1 MRLLWL
7 AFLALSIAR
16 PAIAQ
21 CDHELKIDTQVI
33 AEPEPVASATDFR
46 LDQIADLAKRSGT
59 IQDTAPL
66 GFYTAQ
72 VDDKMKVDLDHDGS
86 GSCLPHVQVQLHLQ
100 LVRRRIEIGQ
110 ELVKTPCLY
119 VAALEHYRRKAAA
132 DAAAFAAYVQSIAAA
147 LHATPFVGTAERATG
162 PDDVTRTEVEHWV
175 KSVVDQG
182 RQPFRDARVAAQ
194 RAIDSPDESRRLS
207 QACGRDA

>member
-7 AFLALSIAR
+7 ALLAVGIAR

-21 CDHELKIDTQVI
+21 CDHELTIDTQVI

-46 LDQIADLAKRSGT
+46 LDQIAELAKRSGT
-59 IQDTAPL
+59 MSDTAPL

-72 VDDKMKVDLDHDGS
+72 VDDKVNVDLDHDVS

-110 ELVKTPCLY
+110 ELVRTPCLY

-132 DAAAFAAYVQSIAAA
+132 DEAAFGAYVQSIAAT
-147 LHATPFVGTAERATG
+147 LHATPFVGTAEPAAELDEAT
-162 PDDVTRTEVEHWV
+162 RSEVKRWV
-175 KSVVDQG
+175 KSIVDQG
-182 RQPFRDARVAAQ
+182 WQPFHDARVAAQ
-194 RAIDSPDESRRLS
+194 SEADSPDEQHRLA